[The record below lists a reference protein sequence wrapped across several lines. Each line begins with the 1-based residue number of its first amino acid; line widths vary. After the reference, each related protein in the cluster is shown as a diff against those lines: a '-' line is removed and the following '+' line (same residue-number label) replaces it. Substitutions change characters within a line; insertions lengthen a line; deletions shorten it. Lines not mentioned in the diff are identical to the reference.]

1 MPTYYVEDY
10 EEVTG
15 KKPDGSPLETEVV
28 AKVAAPEVVA
38 KVVAAP
44 AKPAVKKTVART
56 KAVKAK

>member
-1 MPTYYVEDY
+1 MPTDYVEDY

-28 AKVAAPEVVA
+28 AKVVTAPEKA
-38 KVVAAP
+38 EP
-44 AKPAVKKTVART
+44 KKTTAQV

>member
-15 KKPDGSPLETEVV
+15 LKPDGSPLETEVV
-28 AKVAAPEVVA
+28 AKVVTAPVKAEP
-38 KVVAAP
+38 KTTP
-44 AKPAVKKTVART
+44 AKT